1 MFGEL
6 RAKAKGLEENIRKI
20 KDIMG
25 FEEKVRRMKE
35 LEELSADPSFWE
47 DPESAKRSM
56 KEISALKEEI
66 KEVEDLER
74 SVKDLMELIEI
85 SEEDIEML
93 EELGRELKELE
104 SKAREIEI
112 RLKMTEEYDPYDAI
126 VTIHPGA
133 GGTES
138 QDWAEMLMRMYM
150 KWADRK
156 GFSLE
161 ILDIQPADE
170 AGIKS
175 TTFMIKGKYAYGYMK
190 GEKGV
195 HRLVRISPFDANH
208 RRHTSFASVDVIPDI
223 EDDIEVE
230 IRDEDLKIET
240 FRASS
245 AGGQHVNKTDS
256 AVRITHIPTGIVVQC
271 QNERS
276 QHRNKAMAM
285 KVLKARLYELAR
297 KEIEEKKRELRG
309 ERKEIGWGNQIRS
322 YVFQPYT
329 LVKDHKTGVEV
340 GNIDAVMD
348 GEIDI
353 FIESYLLSLAKEGSG
368 LPGRK

>member
-6 RAKAKGLEENIRKI
+6 RAKAKGLEESIRKI
-20 KDIMG
+20 KDLMG
-25 FEEKVRRMKE
+25 FEEKRKRLEE
-35 LEELSADPSFWE
+35 LERLSADPLFWE
-47 DPESAKRSM
+47 DHEEARRSM
-56 KEISALKEEI
+56 REISRLKEEI
-66 KEVEDLER
+66 GNVERIER
-74 SVKDLMELIEI
+74 SLKDLMELMDMA
-85 SEEDIEML
+85 EEDIGALGDL
-93 EELGRELKELE
+93 ERELKDLE
-104 SKAREIEI
+104 SGVRDMEI

-150 KWADRK
+150 RWADRK
-156 GFSLE
+156 GFSVE
-161 ILDIQPADE
+161 ILDIQPAEE
-170 AGIKS
+170 AGLKS
-175 TTFMIKGKYAYGYMK
+175 ATFMIKGKYAYGYMK

-230 IRDEDLKIET
+230 IREEDLKIET

-285 KVLKARLYELAR
+285 KVLRARLYELAR

-309 ERKEIGWGNQIRS
+309 ERKEIAWGNQIRS
-322 YVFQPYT
+322 YIFQPYT
-329 LVKDHKTGVEV
+329 LVKDHRTGVEV
-340 GNIDAVMD
+340 GNINAVMD
-348 GEIDI
+348 GEIDP
-353 FIESYLLSLAKEGSG
+353 FIESYLFSIGKRPQTVSG
-368 LPGRK
+368 G